1 MHRPRIVITAYGE
14 AILTF
19 PFNRGLVE
27 ALKREVPAYARSY
40 EPATKAWTVNQ
51 PYIATA
57 GALVEATFA
66 DVEVIDFRGA
76 RSSAPP
82 PRTTPRTEYHVLHLQ
97 PSAPPELVEAAYRTL
112 TKLYHPDRG
121 GDTETMAAINA
132 AVSVIR
138 RRVTS

>member
-1 MHRPRIVITAYGE
+1 MSRPRIVITAYGE

-66 DVEVIDFRGA
+66 DVEVIDHSPSFSRP
-76 RSSAPP
+76 APP
-82 PRTTPRTEYHVLHLQ
+82 TPRTEYHVLHLQ
-97 PSAPPELVEAAYRTL
+97 PTAPPELVEAAYRTL

-138 RRVTS
+138 GRVAP

>member
-1 MHRPRIVITAYGE
+1 MSRPRIVITAYGE

-27 ALKREVPAYARSY
+27 ALKREIPAYARSY

-66 DVEVIDFRGA
+66 DVEVIDHSPNFSRP
-76 RSSAPP
+76 APP
-82 PRTTPRTEYHVLHLQ
+82 TPRTEYHVLHLQ
-97 PSAPPELVEAAYRTL
+97 PTAPPALVEAAFKCL
-112 TKLYHPDRG
+112 SKLHHPDAG
-121 GDTETMAAINA
+121 GSVETMQQINEAISA
-132 AVSVIR
+132 IRSKVS
-138 RRVTS
+138 